1 MLSIGPICFNPRTR
15 VGWVLQGNN
24 DPSGYVYVSI
34 HAPAWGATYNGT
46 IVADSILE
54 GTWTSWTVDRG
65 TYALMPGDVI
75 KATVTP
81 YANNA
86 AVGPSYSATAVIQ
99 STPQAQEPTAVQQVT
114 PVSQP
119 PVVQTPT
126 TQPPTP
132 VQTVPT
138 APPSTQ
144 TPNQQVSQ
152 PPADTTSGTSVPSTS
167 TFDLFS
173 WVKSHTLLSVG
184 ILAGTGLAIYG
195 ANKK

>member
-1 MLSIGPICFNPRTR
+1 MIRLGANEITG
-15 VGWVLQGNN
+15 
-24 DPSGYVYVSI
+24 VSI
-34 HAPAWGATYNGT
+34 NKESNQAVYIQWADVNQTVPQYRVIIWYNGT